1 MMSIYEGPIAAFYFS
16 ELFRYHPSIHL
27 VLQRAVP
34 KQTEAQSVEIVLEVG
49 AILFSRTRD
58 SSPSF
63 VNSLV
68 KSQIS
73 LLSVFF
79 S

>member
-34 KQTEAQSVEIVLEVG
+34 KQTVAQSVEIVSEEEV
-49 AILFSRTRD
+49 ILSSCTNDSILMHLQFREVILHEMFS
-58 SSPSF
+58 
-63 VNSLV
+63 
-68 KSQIS
+68 
-73 LLSVFF
+73 
-79 S
+79 